1 MTPETALRMRV
12 LLEALCAALTGMFP
26 WSRRLKAA
34 FASAFA
40 WLDQMAIA
48 AVPVVVVVAAADAAG
63 PVVRVRRVGA
73 RAARGARQERRVVA
87 VVVARDSGFMPSW
100 CAVSRASLG
109 VGAGS
114 VVHPSGPIFAKI

>member
-12 LLEALCAALTGMFP
+12 LLEAFCAALTGLFP
-26 WSRRLKAA
+26 WSKRLKAA

-48 AVPVVVVVAAADAAG
+48 AVPVAVDVAAADAAG
-63 PVVRVRRVGA
+63 PVVRARQGRA
-73 RAARGARQERRVVA
+73 RAARGARQERRVVT
-87 VVVARDSGFMPSW
+87 VVVARDIGFMPSW
-100 CAVSRASLG
+100 CAISRTSLR
-109 VGAGS
+109 VGAGL

>member
-1 MTPETALRMRV
+1 MTPETALRIRV

-26 WSRRLKAA
+26 WSKRLKAA

-48 AVPVVVVVAAADAAG
+48 GMPVVVDVAAADAAG
-63 PVVRVRRVGA
+63 PVARVRQGRA

-87 VVVARDSGFMPSW
+87 VVAAGDSGFMPSW
-100 CAVSRASLG
+100 CAVSRTSLG
-109 VGAGS
+109 VGAGL

>member
-12 LLEALCAALTGMFP
+12 LLEAFCAALTGMFP
-26 WSRRLKAA
+26 WSKRLKAA

-40 WLDQMAIA
+40 WLDQVAIA
-48 AVPVVVVVAAADAAG
+48 GMPVVVDVANAAG
-63 PVVRVRRVGA
+63 PVARVRQGRA

-87 VVVARDSGFMPSW
+87 VVAARDLGFMPSW
-100 CAVSRASLG
+100 CAISRPSLG
-109 VGAGS
+109 VGAGL

>member
-26 WSRRLKAA
+26 WSKRLKAA

-48 AVPVVVVVAAADAAG
+48 DVKVVVDVVADATG
-63 PVVRVRRVGA
+63 PAVRVRQGRA

-87 VVVARDSGFMPSW
+87 VVVARDIGFMPSW
-100 CAVSRASLG
+100 CAVSRTSLG
-109 VGAGS
+109 VGAGL